1 MILPACK
8 RLQGL
13 LGFPFAIV
21 LLFSGWGGSR
31 AIANPPNPITPSK
44 SPPLSTLLLNPK
56 RLQQALDQNNIVG
69 AIRQVELGWKTQYE
83 EYYRGKLTSQLVEVA
98 DMTRALERLHRAT
111 GQKTALV
118 YAIPTPQHLELVVVF
133 PGTRPIHKRVAAA
146 NRDAI
151 GQQARSF
158 RLGII
163 DPNSPPQDYLKPS
176 QQLYAWV
183 MAPIEAELQAQGI
196 DTLIFC
202 LGTRLRS
209 LPLAALHDG
218 KQFLVEKY
226 NLAIIP
232 AFNLLDSRPSQLKN
246 AQVLAMGASEFR
258 NLPPLP
264 AVPIELATITEQ
276 LWQGKALLNQ
286 DFTPEKLKAE
296 RDAQAFSIVHLAT
309 HAEFSPGSIQDSYIQ
324 FWNSRVSPDQFRE
337 LELRVPDVQLLVLSA
352 CRTALDPQAEL
363 GFAGSAVMSGSKA
376 TLASLWAVSD
386 AGTLVLMTEFYRQLR
401 SAPIKA
407 AALRQAQIAMLNQ
420 QVNLTN
426 HPVMQARGTTTL
438 PPTLTQQRNVA
449 LSHPYYWAG
458 FTLVGNPW

>member
-1 MILPACK
+1 MTPPAFK
-8 RLQGL
+8 QLQELFKSSLVISMLWFGL
-13 LGFPFAIV
+13 GAT
-21 LLFSGWGGSR
+21 ST
-31 AIANPPNPITPSK
+31 IANPPHQSAPRQ
-44 SPPLSTLLLNPK
+44 SPTLSALLLNPQ
-56 RLQQALDQNNIVG
+56 RLQQALDQQNIVG

-83 EYYRGKLTSQLVEVA
+83 EYYQGKLTSQLVEVA
-98 DMTRALERLHRAT
+98 DMARALERLHRVT

-118 YAIPTPQHLELVVVF
+118 YAIPTPKALELVVVF
-133 PGTRPIHKRVAAA
+133 PGTRPMHKRVTAA
-146 NRDAI
+146 NREAL
-151 GQQARSF
+151 GQLARSF

-163 DPNSPPQDYLKPS
+163 DPNSPSQAYLKPG
-176 QQLYAWV
+176 QQLYDWI
-183 MAPIEAELQAQGI
+183 MTPIEAELQAQGI

-232 AFNLLDSRPSQLKN
+232 AFNLLDSSPSQLQN

-258 NLPPLP
+258 SLPPLP
-264 AVPIELATITEQ
+264 AVPIELATITKQ

-286 DFTPEKLKAE
+286 DFTPQRLKAE
-296 RDAQAFSIVHLAT
+296 RHAQPFSIVHLAT

-324 FWNSRVSPDQFRE
+324 FWNSRVSPDQFRD
-337 LELRVPDVQLLVLSA
+337 LELRVPAVQLLVLSA

-407 AALRQAQIAMLNQ
+407 AALRQAQLTMLHQ
-420 QVNLTN
+420 QVSLATN
-426 HPVMQARGTTTL
+426 PAIQPQRTAEL
-438 PPTLTQQRNVA
+438 PPTLASQRHAV

>member
-1 MILPACK
+1 MTRRPACK
-8 RLQGL
+8 LLQGL
-13 LGFPFAIV
+13 FKSSFAIA
-21 LLFSGWGGSR
+21 LLLMGLGVTK
-31 AIANPPNPITPSK
+31 AIARPLNQS
-44 SPPLSTLLLNPK
+44 SPRQSLPLSTLLLNPQQI
-56 RLQQALDQNNIVG
+56 QQALDQDNIVG

-83 EYYRGKLTSQLVEVA
+83 EYYQGKLTSQLVEVA
-98 DMTRALERLHRAT
+98 DMTRALERLHRVT

-118 YAIPTPQHLELVVVF
+118 YAIPTPNHLELVVVF
-133 PGTRPIHKRVAAA
+133 PGTRPIHKRVTTA
-146 NRDAI
+146 NREAL
-151 GQQARSF
+151 GQLARSF
-158 RLGII
+158 RLGIL

-176 QQLYAWV
+176 QQLYEW
-183 MAPIEAELQAQGI
+183 MIAPIESELQAQGI

-202 LGTRLRS
+202 LGGRLRS

-218 KQFLVEKY
+218 QQFLVEKY
-226 NLAIIP
+226 NLAMIP
-232 AFNLLDSRPSQLKN
+232 AFNLLDSRPSQLQN
-246 AQVLAMGASEFR
+246 AKVLAMGASEFR

-264 AVPIELATITEQ
+264 AVPIELATIAEQ

-286 DFTPEKLKAE
+286 DFTPERLKAE
-296 RDAQAFSIVHLAT
+296 REAQSFSIVHLAT

-337 LELRVPDVQLLVLSA
+337 LELRVPEVQLLVLSA

-420 QVNLTN
+420 QVTLANN
-426 HPVMQARGTTTL
+426 PAMQTRGTEL
-438 PPTLTQQRNVA
+438 PPTLASQRHAA